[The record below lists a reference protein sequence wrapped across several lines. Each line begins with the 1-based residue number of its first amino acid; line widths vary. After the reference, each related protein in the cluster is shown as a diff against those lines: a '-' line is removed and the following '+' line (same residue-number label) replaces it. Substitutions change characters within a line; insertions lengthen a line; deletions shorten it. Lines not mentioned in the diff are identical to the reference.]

1 MRVATAVFASLLLAD
16 FAGSVRSVK
25 RRAITKAMV
34 EAGARSSK
42 AQASPVYALIG
53 NGACRT
59 ASGGRGDYDKPQVA
73 TDADCAQACSANPDC
88 VAYEWADS
96 SRSCERH
103 TTTITDVKA
112 ESGVLCYVRR
122 QATGECMNITGMY
135 EWRSPHRRRAG
146 RGYEYLKQTDCAGLA
161 SGSWSFSVGGSTV
174 YGDGTTGDLRA
185 GPPITIKFAD
195 GYNYTRMQAHA
206 TSGSQS
212 TDRVQFVGSQFN
224 TANCPVGTR
233 KATRNECLQTPS
245 YYGAP
250 GVYYQDSIYYPGGCY
265 FHASTNAI
273 WWSNLTSGFSARAS
287 SQPICVP
294 NSESQGGGMT
304 GNDFIM
310 WMQLN
315 NVHAGGWAC
324 GYKDGWCGCS
334 CGNNY
339 AAPCSNPPM
348 TAGTEGGRTCG
359 WFGNLYGCAEAH
371 NTVENCP
378 AMR

>member
-16 FAGSVRSVK
+16 FAGSVRTVK
-25 RRAITKAMV
+25 RRSTTKAKV

-42 AQASPVYALIG
+42 ACELG
-53 NGACRT
+53 
-59 ASGGRGDYDKPQVA
+59 A
-73 TDADCAQACSANPDC
+73 TDAYFVGDVVLGLYSNGRTYGAT
-88 VAYEWADS
+88 VATVIDSRTYKIDWADGDTG
-96 SRSCERH
+96 ERIKN
-103 TTTITDVKA
+103 ITELCLVKR
-112 ESGVLCYVRR
+112 GG

-135 EWRSPHRRRAG
+135 EWASANG
-146 RGYEYLKQTDCAGLA
+146 RQFYEYLKQTNCAGLSA
-161 SGSWSFSVGGSTV
+161 DGAYSFTVEGSTV
-174 YGDGTTGDLRA
+174 YYDGIIGDVRA
-185 GPPITIKFAD
+185 GPPITIKFTD
-195 GYNYTRMQAHA
+195 GFNYTQIQAHA
-206 TSGSQS
+206 TSASPS
-212 TDRVQFVGSQFN
+212 TDRVEFVGSQFN